1 MKTVRVR
8 QALRNGY
15 LLGEV
20 LWRHNQ
26 LQAVDALMPAHNA
39 DAQINNFCL
48 VRFAGVYVAVS
59 GVRSL
64 APACF

>member
-8 QALRNGY
+8 QDLRNGY

-26 LQAVDALMPAHNA
+26 LQAVDALMLAHNA